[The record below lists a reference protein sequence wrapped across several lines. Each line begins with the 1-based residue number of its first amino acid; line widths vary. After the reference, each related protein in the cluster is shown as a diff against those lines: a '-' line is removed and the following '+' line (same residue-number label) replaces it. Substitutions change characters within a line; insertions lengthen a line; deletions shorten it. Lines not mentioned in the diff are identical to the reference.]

1 MATPTPTTVNT
12 LPALWNWFEPFLWVI
27 LLFIGLIIVYYIIRE
42 LRLARETPRLAE
54 IELEKEKLKLMKME
68 YAQRGQPFFK
78 VSPEKMEEIRNL
90 DEENVQLET
99 DIYAKHNTVEKRIQ
113 RLENMVKS
121 TKLDHLIEKIKDEE
135 RKVR

>member
-1 MATPTPTTVNT
+1 MAIPTPTPVN
-12 LPALWNWFEPFLWVI
+12 LFPEWWSWFETFMWVI

>member
-1 MATPTPTTVNT
+1 MATPTPTPVNMF
-12 LPALWNWFEPFLWVI
+12 PAWWNWFETFMWVI
-27 LLFIGLIIVYYIIRE
+27 LLFIGLIIIYYIIRE
-42 LRLARETPRLAE
+42 IRLARETPKLAE
-54 IELEKEKLKLMKME
+54 IELEKEKLSLMKME

-90 DEENVQLET
+90 DAENVQLET
-99 DIYAKHNTVEKRIQ
+99 DIYAKHNTVEKRIE

-135 RKVR
+135 RKIR

>member
-1 MATPTPTTVNT
+1 MATPTPTVNT

-42 LRLARETPRLAE
+42 LRLARETPRIAE

-68 YAQRGQPFFK
+68 YEQRGQPFFK

>member
-1 MATPTPTTVNT
+1 MATPTPTPINAFPVS
-12 LPALWNWFEPFLWVI
+12 WNWFEPFLWVV
-27 LLFIGLIIVYYIIRE
+27 LLFIGLIIIFYIIRE

-99 DIYAKHNTVEKRIQ
+99 DIYAKHNAVEKRIQ

-121 TKLDHLIEKIKDEE
+121 TKLDHLVEKIKDEE
-135 RKVR
+135 RKIR